1 MAGISIPLLI
11 VIPLVMTAILI
22 IGIIY
27 LRRLYSTRQINQNI
41 KEKPLPNLFSNVY
54 LSHKVF
60 KKENVPAQVQA
71 SNNANLKKLGS
82 AGTMDGGNLSKTV
95 SELSLF
101 REETLTAAPL
111 IYSGPKSAPAYPGQ
125 LHRQKSKEII
135 V

>member
-1 MAGISIPLLI
+1 MGISIPLLI
-11 VIPLVMTAILI
+11 IIPITVAAILI

-27 LRRLYSTRQINQNI
+27 MRRFYMNRQLNQNI
-41 KEKPLPNLFSNVY
+41 KEKPLPDLFSNVY

-60 KKENVPAQVQA
+60 KKENIPLQVQDT
-71 SNNANLKKLGS
+71 NNTNAKKPGS
-82 AGTMDGGNLSKTV
+82 AGTMGGGNLTKTV

-125 LHRQKSKEII
+125 IQHQKSKE
-135 V
+135 VLV